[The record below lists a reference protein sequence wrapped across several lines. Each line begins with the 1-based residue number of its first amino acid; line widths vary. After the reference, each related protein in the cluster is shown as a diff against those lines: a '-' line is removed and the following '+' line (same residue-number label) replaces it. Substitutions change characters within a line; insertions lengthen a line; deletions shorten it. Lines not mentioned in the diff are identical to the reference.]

1 MVEIPVAKNTGLRRV
16 LGALPADIVVGL
28 AILVGASLSVVYVH
42 SVVVRAVFGIPLLVF
57 LPGYAFL
64 LVLFPHDYSDPRTA
78 RPALRT
84 TERPRTGITFLER
97 TVLSFGV
104 SLALVPV
111 FGILLLAI
119 APRVDSVTVV
129 TGFGAGIA
137 VVLVLGEYR
146 RRQLRTTERYVFPI
160 RSGAESVVASFTTGA
175 TLNRR
180 LNAVLAVLI
189 LVSVVSFGYALTV
202 PNSGEEYTSLSLV
215 TRQSDGEYVASGYP
229 ESLST
234 EGNAEL
240 FVSTTNHERELTR
253 YTVVVQLQRVE
264 TTSDSVSVVEYEELG
279 RASQAVP
286 PGETW
291 VTSPELRAEMTG
303 TGLRLVYLL
312 YKGDVPKRPT
322 AENAYRSTH
331 IWVSN

>member
-1 MVEIPVAKNTGLRRV
+1 M
-16 LGALPADIVVGL
+16 
-28 AILVGASLSVVYVH
+28 
-42 SVVVRAVFGIPLLVF
+42 
-57 LPGYAFL
+57 
-64 LVLFPHDYSDPRTA
+64 
-78 RPALRT
+78 
-84 TERPRTGITFLER
+84 
-97 TVLSFGV
+97 
-104 SLALVPV
+104 
-111 FGILLLAI
+111 
-119 APRVDSVTVV
+119 
-129 TGFGAGIA
+129 
-137 VVLVLGEYR
+137 
-146 RRQLRTTERYVFPI
+146 
-160 RSGAESVVASFTTGA
+160 
-175 TLNRR
+175 
-180 LNAVLAVLI
+180 NAVLAVLI